1 MVLDTSAIV
10 AILLGEPE
18 REEFLANIYTAE
30 RCFLSASTFVEAA
43 IVMRRKKQ
51 EKGMAE
57 LLNFQEI
64 FAVELVPFD
73 DEQALLAAKADW
85 KYGKGRGSK
94 ASLNFGDCFSYA
106 LAKQLDE
113 PLLFK
118 GDDFRKTDIIPAS
131 P

>member
-10 AILLGEPE
+10 AILLAEPE
-18 REEFLANIYTAE
+18 REEFLAKIDIAE

-51 EKGMAE
+51 EKGMEE
-57 LLNFQEI
+57 LLHFQEI
-64 FAVELVPFD
+64 FAIELVPFD

-94 ASLNFGDCFSYA
+94 ASLNLGDCFTYA

-118 GDDFRKTDIIPAS
+118 GDDFVWTDVVKA
-131 P
+131 